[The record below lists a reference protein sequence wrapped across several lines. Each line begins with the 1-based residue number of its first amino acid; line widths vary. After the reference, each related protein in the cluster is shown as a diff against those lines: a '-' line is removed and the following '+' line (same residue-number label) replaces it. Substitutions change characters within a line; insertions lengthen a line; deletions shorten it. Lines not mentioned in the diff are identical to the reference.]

1 MKNWTVTGDEISVKK
16 PQNILDF
23 VLHYM
28 HDIFIFGHERAA
40 LQPLQSNVFKL
51 QTKCCFLMCT
61 NFFQIFILIGGA
73 SLTQHDFEIPFQFSF
88 EVIQKVF
95 HLELD

>member
-1 MKNWTVTGDEISVKK
+1 MYI
-16 PQNILDF
+16 
-23 VLHYM
+23 
-28 HDIFIFGHERAA
+28 IFIFGHERAA
-40 LQPLQSNVFKL
+40 LQLLQSNVFKL